1 MMNDLSG
8 RTALVTGASR
18 GIGAAAAEALAHA
31 GADLVLTGRAERELE
46 QVAEAVRAAG
56 RSAHVAPA
64 DLSDRSDIHRLADEL
79 RPNGGSIDV
88 LVNNA
93 GVSFPEPALGA
104 SDENWERTLAVN
116 ATATFVLSKRIG
128 AGMVERGWGR
138 IINVTSQAAVVG
150 LENHAAYCASKWA
163 VEGLTRVLAIE
174 WAARGVTVNC
184 VAPTV
189 VNTAMARMA
198 FDTPEKRGGM
208 LRRIPAGRFAEV
220 DEVASAIVYLA
231 SEGAAMINGDTLRVD
246 GGWTA
251 Q

>member
-1 MMNDLSG
+1 MRVDLTG

-18 GIGAAAAEALAHA
+18 GIGAATAAALADA
-31 GADLVLTGRAERELE
+31 GAELILTGRAEREL
-46 QVAEAVRAAG
+46 QAVAEPLGASGREVR
-56 RSAHVAPA
+56 VLPA
-64 DLSDRSDIHRLADEL
+64 DLSDREELHRLADAA
-79 RPNGGSIDV
+79 GDVDV

-93 GVSFPEPALGA
+93 GVSFPEPALEA
-104 SDENWERTLAVN
+104 DEAHWDATLAVN
-116 ATATFVLSKRIG
+116 ATAAFVLSQRLG
-128 AGMVERGWGR
+128 AGMVRRGWGR
-138 IINVTSQAAVVG
+138 ILNVTSQAAVVG

-198 FDTPEKRGGM
+198 FDTPEKRDGM

-220 DEVASAIVYLA
+220 DEVASAILYLA
-231 SEGAAMINGDTLRVD
+231 SDGAAMINGDTLRVD